1 MIVDWTGVMPAVTT
15 KFTAQDELD
24 LNIPFNSDTFKTI
37 LNFNKDM
44 EEGKLYLS
52 NMGLMKLEFKTDDIV
67 SEYFLIRKAETSY

>member
-1 MIVDWTGVMPAVTT
+1 MKDGQIQFER
-15 KFTAQDELD
+15 KLR
-24 LNIPFNSDTFKTI
+24 NKTQEI

-52 NMGLMKLEFKTDDIV
+52 NMGLMKLEFKTDDTV